1 MSYPYN
7 YMWPIDQSV
16 AGPIGPVNGIL
27 PPDGQNYASVH
38 DTKSPSEVIKQSI
51 RRILMTVPGE
61 RVMQPEFGC
70 KLKSLVFEPNDSVLV
85 GDIHY
90 ICKEAIKRWEPR
102 VIVEFIDIQQYP
114 DQHEVVITIKYLN
127 KFDNARDIVS
137 LMIR

>member
-1 MSYPYN
+1 
-7 YMWPIDQSV
+7 
-16 AGPIGPVNGIL
+16 
-27 PPDGQNYASVH
+27 
-38 DTKSPSEVIKQSI
+38 
-51 RRILMTVPGE
+51 MTVTCQ
-61 RVMQPEFGC
+61 RVMHPKYGC
-70 KLKSLVFEPNDSVLV
+70 KLTSLVFEPNDSVLV